1 MPQES
6 IEDAIEALDPT
17 PWVLALSPS
26 DRAVY
31 GRMAEVESM
40 YVDRLVRAGCPVI
53 RPNSTKSS
61 RRALVVVLPDVELPN
76 PADLIAKVSEWQDL
90 IKTAVEEQ
98 GKEDTTGIRGA
109 TLPVWLGIDGRDRPF
124 SEPRPDY
131 TAKHI
136 RHHQQRAYRGVTLTP
151 EAALDILHDKK
162 QRTEAA
168 LSHSISASKT
178 ARIADQRSRIEQL
191 DTGIGQLTD
200 FIREGMAVSVRLH
213 SGLSWR
219 LSVRTTDKRSIASTI
234 ATIALVPGT
243 HETLIAPAH
252 HRRQGTDNNIETVLL
267 PGNLELR
274 VKRGI

>member
-6 IEDAIEALDPT
+6 IEDAIQALDPT
-17 PWVLALSPS
+17 PWVLALTPS

-31 GRMAEVESM
+31 GRMAEAESM
-40 YVDRLVRAGCPVI
+40 YVDRLERAGCPVV
-53 RPNSTKSS
+53 RPTSTKSS
-61 RRALVVVLPDVELPN
+61 RRALVVVLPDVELPD
-76 PADLIAKVSEWQDL
+76 PADLITKVTEWQDL
-90 IKTAVEEQ
+90 IETAVEEQ

-109 TLPVWLGIDGRDRPF
+109 TLPVWLGIDGRDGPF

-131 TAKHI
+131 LAKHV

-151 EAALDILHDKK
+151 EAALDILQDKRR
-162 QRTEAA
+162 RTEAA
-168 LSHSISASKT
+168 LSHSIDASKK

-191 DTGIGQLTD
+191 DAGIGRLSD

-219 LSVRTTDKRSIASTI
+219 VSVRTTDKRSFASTI
-234 ATIALVPGT
+234 ATVALVPGT
-243 HETLIAPAH
+243 RETLIAPAY
-252 HRRQGTDNNIETVLL
+252 HRRQVTDDNIGTVLL

-274 VKRGI
+274 VRRRV